1 MYRKSRISK
10 ISSRMLND
18 DNDSDKQK
26 ISESSRG
33 HSQHKKS
40 RGSNQKE
47 SKSSPRET
55 FDYRDVSSMSP
66 KSNLKQKNSETKASG
81 KDISRLKKLSKISN
95 KKYQTKVITANTAMA
110 PDIQQITEDEEE
122 HKVLET
128 IESKGSPK
136 KDRLEVS

>member
-1 MYRKSRISK
+1 MYRKSRMSK

-26 ISESSRG
+26 ISESSRD

-40 RGSNQKE
+40 RGSNNIE

-66 KSNLKQKNSETKASG
+66 KSNQNQKNGETKTSV
-81 KDISRLKKLSKISN
+81 KDISKLK
-95 KKYQTKVITANTAMA
+95 
-110 PDIQQITEDEEE
+110 
-122 HKVLET
+122 
-128 IESKGSPK
+128 
-136 KDRLEVS
+136 